1 MSANAKVAGNYVT
14 SGGEGDP
21 EFVAEKLDERHEQQV
36 EAQRTQQEYA
46 STKARLEQK
55 RDEQR
60 RLIDVLG
67 EPVEFRPVGV
77 GVSRDAIKLRQRAMN
92 DDEAA
97 EAELIDLVF
106 ETLADHAVDDEMDAN
121 FWGGFQMSTIQSVFE
136 ELVMTDLDDAERER
150 IERFR
155 S

>member
-1 MSANAKVAGNYVT
+1 MSIENPDAANAAM
-14 SGGEGDP
+14 
-21 EFVAEKLDERHEQQV
+21 AKLRDERVTTQ
-36 EAQRTQQEYA
+36 ATQREYA
-46 STKARLEQK
+46 STKSRLEQK

-60 RLIDVLG
+60 RLIDVLD

-77 GVSRDAIKLRQRAMN
+77 GVSRDAIKLRQRAM
-92 DDEAA
+92 DGDEAA

-106 ETLADHAVDDEMDAN
+106 ETLAEHAVDDEMDED

-136 ELVMTDLDDAERER
+136 ELVMTDLDDAEREQ
-150 IERFR
+150 IEQFR